1 MTDKTLEELQSEN
14 MALLEKNRELL
25 AELKKER
32 GKARELEEK
41 AGDGND
47 ELETLR
53 QEVKELKLHQPVRD
67 LLSSIL
73 VAPKYS
79 MQEILDVY
87 DFDLD
92 EKGKIIMLNKD
103 GSPVTRVPDKKAGSA
118 EDLKEVPVAFNE
130 KEVWEHLKSTGDFDH
145 IVIGSR
151 ASGGGAPGSRG
162 GPSAPQAR
170 PAEADKSSNGD
181 KGSFGLK

>member
-14 MALLEKNRELL
+14 LALLEKNRELL

-41 AGDGND
+41 AGDGSE
-47 ELETLR
+47 ELEALR
-53 QEVKELKLHQPVRD
+53 QEVKELKLHKPVRE

-79 MQEILDVY
+79 MQEILDAY

-92 EKGKIIMLNKD
+92 EAGQIVMLNKD
-103 GSPVTRVPDKKAGSA
+103 GSPVTREDKPASGHEKPKA
-118 EDLKEVPVAFNE
+118 VPVAFKE
-130 KEVWEHLKSTGDFDH
+130 AEVWDFLKSVGDFDH
-145 IVIGSR
+145 IVIGTK
-151 ASGGGAPGSRG
+151 ASGGGASGSMSG
-162 GPSAPQAR
+162 GGAQKEIP
-170 PAEADKSSNGD
+170 PAENPEKEKA
-181 KGSFGLK
+181 SFGLK